1 MIDAASC
8 AKQFSFK
15 QSCRVVMGSEDASG
29 RRRELL
35 EDPQCLNMVL
45 QERVAR
51 SHIFVFNGCFVAAGG
66 DAIVDDV
73 RAPSSAG
80 WTDLGRAASCGLVE
94 CCSLLL
100 AAGADVNCRVKNSF
114 YDHSPLEFAIEGG
127 HERLFAILLKAGAT
141 IPSESLHDPYFR
153 KVDAAGGF
161 RAYEKAH
168 RKLLTNTFATKLPRL
183 PIEVVSHFVSFAFHT
198 GYY

>member
-1 MIDAASC
+1 MIRA
-8 AKQFSFK
+8 
-15 QSCRVVMGSEDASG
+15 
-29 RRRELL
+29 REIA
-35 EDPQCLNMVL
+35 LN
-45 QERVAR
+45 R
-51 SHIFVFNGCFVAAGG
+51 
-66 DAIVDDV
+66 
-73 RAPSSAG
+73 
-80 WTDLGRAASCGLVE
+80 
-94 CCSLLL
+94 
-100 AAGADVNCRVKNSF
+100 RVKNSF
-114 YDHSPLEFAIEGG
+114 YDHSPLDFAIEGG

>member
-1 MIDAASC
+1 M
-8 AKQFSFK
+8 
-15 QSCRVVMGSEDASG
+15 
-29 RRRELL
+29 LL
-35 EDPQCLNMVL
+35 
-45 QERVAR
+45 
-51 SHIFVFNGCFVAAGG
+51 AAGG
-66 DAIVDDV
+66 DAIVDGV
-73 RAPSSAG
+73 RSPSIAG
-80 WTDLGRAASCGLVE
+80 WTDLAHAASCGYVE

-100 AAGADVNCRVKNSF
+100 AAGADVNRHVKNSF
-114 YDHSPLEFAIEGG
+114 YDHSPLDFAIEGG

-168 RKLLTNTFATKLPRL
+168 RKLLTTTFATKLPRL

>member
-1 MIDAASC
+1 MRDLVDC
-8 AKQFSFK
+8 A
-15 QSCRVVMGSEDASG
+15 RI
-29 RRRELL
+29 LL
-35 EDPQCLNMVL
+35 EAGADPRLKDFDSEPQRYAVSYNQPEILAML
-45 QERVAR
+45 L
-51 SHIFVFNGCFVAAGG
+51 AAGG

-73 RAPSSAG
+73 LAAG
-80 WTDLGRAASCGLVE
+80 WTDLARAASFGHVE
-94 CCSLLL
+94 LCSLLL
-100 AAGADVNCRVKNSF
+100 AAGADVNRRVKNSL
-114 YDHSPLEFAIEGG
+114 YDHSPLHFAIEGG

>member
-1 MIDAASC
+1 M
-8 AKQFSFK
+8 
-15 QSCRVVMGSEDASG
+15 
-29 RRRELL
+29 
-35 EDPQCLNMVL
+35 N
-45 QERVAR
+45 
-51 SHIFVFNGCFVAAGG
+51 H
-66 DAIVDDV
+66 
-73 RAPSSAG
+73 
-80 WTDLGRAASCGLVE
+80 
-94 CCSLLL
+94 
-100 AAGADVNCRVKNSF
+100 RVKNSF

-127 HERLFAILLKAGAT
+127 HERLYAILLKAGAT
-141 IPSESLHDPYFR
+141 IPSDSLHHPYFR